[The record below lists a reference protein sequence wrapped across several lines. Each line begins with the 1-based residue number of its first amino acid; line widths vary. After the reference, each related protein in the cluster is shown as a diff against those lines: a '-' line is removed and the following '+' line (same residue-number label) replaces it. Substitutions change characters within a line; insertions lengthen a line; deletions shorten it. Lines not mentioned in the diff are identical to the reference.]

1 MRKNSG
7 HLPFFGIGPLYVG
20 LVCGLTAAG
29 VWASDSGLLESGIV
43 PGLKV
48 PMRVAGVLVAD
59 GLYDA
64 PHRGEM
70 AAPPLRSR
78 VRRLLPPR

>member
-1 MRKNSG
+1 MVPESALYGLDADG
-7 HLPFFGIGPLYVG
+7 HRGGDA
-20 LVCGLTAAG
+20 LVQSVADAAA
-29 VWASDSGLLESGIV
+29 VC
-43 PGLKV
+43 
-48 PMRVAGVLVAD
+48 VLVVD